1 VSNTHFLTLG
11 AAIATVTSAY
21 FCELAWREGH
31 RALMWTMGLSAG
43 AFFVGTL
50 FFGMQ
55 LWVG

>member
-1 VSNTHFLTLG
+1 MSDTLYLTLG

-43 AFFVGTL
+43 AFFVVAL
-50 FFGMQ
+50 FFGIQ